1 MAYILSLD
9 QGTTSSRAILFD
21 HAGAIVA
28 VAQQEFHQIYPKSGW
43 VEHDPTEILTSQMSC
58 AVQAMVRAGAEPRD
72 VAALGIT
79 NQRETVV
86 VWERATGRPIYNA
99 IVWKDRRGAAHC
111 ERLIA
116 EGAEPMVREKSGL
129 VL

>member
-21 HAGAIVA
+21 HVGAIVS
-28 VAQQEFHQIYPKSGW
+28 VAQQEFQQIYPKPGW

-58 AVQAMVRAGAEPRD
+58 TVQALVRAGVEARD

-79 NQRETVV
+79 NQRETVI
-86 VWERATGRPIYNA
+86 VWERATGKPIYNA
-99 IVWKDRRGAAHC
+99 IVWQDRRGASHC
-111 ERLIA
+111 EQIGRA
-116 EGAEPMVREKSGL
+116 HV
-129 VL
+129 

>member
-1 MAYILSLD
+1 MGGYEIRPFTRS
-9 QGTTSSRAILFD
+9 GTTSSARD
-21 HAGAIVA
+21 SVRSCVGAIVS
-28 VAQQEFHQIYPKSGW
+28 VAQQEFKQIYPKPGW

-58 AVQAMVRAGAEPRD
+58 AVQALVRAGLEAHD

-86 VWERATGRPIYNA
+86 VWERETGKP
-99 IVWKDRRGAAHC
+99 
-111 ERLIA
+111 
-116 EGAEPMVREKSGL
+116 

>member
-1 MAYILSLD
+1 MAYTLSLD

-21 HAGAIVA
+21 HSGAIVA
-28 VAQQEFHQIYPKSGW
+28 VAQQEFKQIYPKSGR

-58 AVQAMVRAGAEPRD
+58 AVQALVRAGAEARD

-86 VWERATGRPIYNA
+86 IWERATGKPIYNA
-99 IVWKDRRGAAHC
+99 I
-111 ERLIA
+111 
-116 EGAEPMVREKSGL
+116 
-129 VL
+129 